1 MRSESEGTNSLL
13 PFIER
18 ILPSL
23 NLSSLKRLKD
33 RPPIPFSGISF
44 AEYFNGAWIFFVA
57 LKIAHLPAWIR
68 AFFHLDRIEMKAGRG

>member
-1 MRSESEGTNSLL
+1 LFEDKGNPNSQDYPSFLL
-13 PFIER
+13 
-18 ILPSL
+18 SL
-23 NLSSLKRLKD
+23 TQLKD

-57 LKIAHLPAWIR
+57 LKIAHLPAWTR